1 MLGLNKEQKECIG
14 LLSIGTFLE
23 YFDLMLYVHM
33 AVLLNELFFPT
44 TDAHAAKLI
53 SAFAFCS
60 VFVTRPI
67 GALLFG
73 YIGDNIGRR
82 ATVIIT
88 TTMMACSCIVMAN
101 LPTYEQIGIS
111 AAWIVTICRV
121 VQGMSSMGEIVGAEL
136 YMTEITKPPVQY
148 PVTTIIAVFS
158 VIGGNVALGVAS
170 LVTSFGFNWRIAFWI
185 GAGVAVI
192 GAIARTRLRETPD
205 FVDFKRK
212 AKKYLEELNRT
223 PEHIEAVLNYPTF
236 QEKANKITLLSLFLI
251 QCSWP
256 VCFYFVYIHCGHILK
271 DSFGYSAEQV
281 IHQNFIVSMM
291 NLLGYLI
298 ITYLSYI
305 IHPLKIIKVKLII
318 FSIFILI
325 CPYLLSNIKSADDLF
340 LIQSFIM
347 LFVLSAASA
356 MSVMYSHIPIFRRFT
371 YAGLMFALSRAV
383 MHVITSFGL
392 VYLIEYFGH
401 WGLLV
406 IMVPVCI
413 GFGFA
418 VSHFE
423 KLEIEAGNL

>member
-1 MLGLNKEQKECIG
+1 
-14 LLSIGTFLE
+14 
-23 YFDLMLYVHM
+23 
-33 AVLLNELFFPT
+33 
-44 TDAHAAKLI
+44 
-53 SAFAFCS
+53 
-60 VFVTRPI
+60 
-67 GALLFG
+67 
-73 YIGDNIGRR
+73 
-82 ATVIIT
+82 
-88 TTMMACSCIVMAN
+88 
-101 LPTYEQIGIS
+101 
-111 AAWIVTICRV
+111 
-121 VQGMSSMGEIVGAEL
+121 
-136 YMTEITKPPVQY
+136 VQY
-148 PVTTIIAVFS
+148 PVTTLIAVFS

-212 AKKYLEELNRT
+212 AKKYLEVLNRT

-236 QEKANKITLLSLFLI
+236 QEKVNKTTLLSLFLI

-298 ITYLSYI
+298 ITYLSYR

-325 CPYLLSNIKSADDLF
+325 CPYLLSNIKTANDLF

-347 LFVLSAASA
+347 LFILSAASA
-356 MSVMYSHIPIFRRFT
+356 MSVMYSHIPIFKRFT
-371 YAGLMFALSRAV
+371 YAGLMFALSRAI

-392 VYLIEYFGH
+392 VYLVEYFGH

-406 IMVPVCI
+406 IMIPVCI

-418 VSHFE
+418 VFHFQ
-423 KLEIEAGNL
+423 IE